1 MISLLL
7 AAVTVTGAWSRPAVD
22 TAVVYATLHDNGSH
36 AVALVG
42 VSTPIAHS
50 AELHE
55 STPTSGGSMQGMA
68 MPAMAMHLVARIVVP
83 PHGTAVLRPGGYHVM
98 LLGLRR
104 PLAAGTRFPV
114 TFHFADGT
122 VVQVSV
128 PVENRAF

>member
-1 MISLLL
+1 MIALLL
-7 AAVTVTGAWSRPAVD
+7 GAVTVTGAWSRPAID
-22 TAVVYATLHDNGSH
+22 TGVVYATLHDNGPR

-42 VSTPIAHS
+42 ASTPIARS

-55 STPTSGGSMQGMA
+55 STPTAGGSMQGMA